1 MLARHSH
8 IDIGRECGPL
18 RRLCDKTDSDG
29 EWSHSGIYS
38 SELKR
43 EIQNGTTKS
52 FSSTQMDFIIF
63 NQESNPCSWKKD
75 SNNIKDHT
83 FSLLLGSS
91 PNFHSPEATPPSI
104 FMCCPRVL
112 CAYTRVL
119 FK

>member
-8 IDIGRECGPL
+8 IDIDRECGPL
-18 RRLCDKTDSDG
+18 QRLCDKTDSDG
-29 EWSHSGIYS
+29 DWSYSGIYS
-38 SELKR
+38 SELKI

-63 NQESNPCSWKKD
+63 KQESNPCSWKKA
-75 SNNIKDHT
+75 SNNIKDDT
-83 FSLLLGSS
+83 VSLLLGSS
-91 PNFHSPEATPPSI
+91 PNFHSPEATPSSI

-112 CAYTRVL
+112 YAYTHVL

>member
-8 IDIGRECGPL
+8 IDIDRECGPL
-18 RRLCDKTDSDG
+18 QRLCDKTDSDG
-29 EWSHSGIYS
+29 DWSYSGIYS
-38 SELKR
+38 SELKI

-63 NQESNPCSWKKD
+63 KQESNPCSWKKA
-75 SNNIKDHT
+75 SNNIKDDT
-83 FSLLLGSS
+83 VSLLLGSS
-91 PNFHSPEATPPSI
+91 PNFHSPEATPSLI

-112 CAYTRVL
+112 YAYTHVL